1 MERIIQYLESKQT
14 EHKITQLIKDNL
26 LLYKG
31 INTTDKIQ
39 QYSGLV
45 YNQFVN
51 ECVQNNQYISL
62 SNDSID
68 KLNSVYTEL
77 IISLHSI
84 NENEIDVIDEIVKQ
98 HRRKII
104 SIIKNNTYDDLVKQ
118 IVIPCNEYTGEFQ
131 NEVLRID
138 TLNLLEPIIDVGC
151 GNKQELVKLLRRN
164 GYQNVYGLDQYV
176 TNDSKIICSN
186 WFEYV
191 FHENVWGCIIAHM
204 SFSNHLR
211 RVVINHEENLNE
223 YVKKYNE
230 LLNSLCVNGMLIY
243 TPSVKSI
250 EDTVD
255 RKKWSVTY
263 YRNVNDRSLD
273 TVHIKKIL

>member
-14 EHKITQLIKDNL
+14 EQKITQLIKDNL

-31 INTTDKIQ
+31 INTKEKIQ
-39 QYSGLV
+39 HYSGLV

-62 SNDSID
+62 SNESID
-68 KLNSVYTEL
+68 KLNTVYIEL
-77 IISLHSI
+77 IDSLRSLDTNDINSI
-84 NENEIDVIDEIVKQ
+84 DSIVKK

-104 SIIKNNTYDDLVKQ
+104 SIIKKNTYDDLVKQ
-118 IVIPCNEYTGEFQ
+118 IVIPCSEYTGEFQ

-138 TLNLLEPIIDVGC
+138 TLNLLEPILDIGC

-164 GYQNVYGLDQYV
+164 GYQNVYGLDQYIS
-176 TNDSKIICSN
+176 TDLKIICSN

-191 FHENVWGCIIAHM
+191 FNENTWGCIIAHM

-211 RVVINHEENLNE
+211 RVVINNEDNLKE
-223 YVKKYNE
+223 YINKYNE
-230 LLNSLCVNGMLIY
+230 LLNALCINGMFIY

-250 EDTVD
+250 EDTID
-255 RKKWSVTY
+255 RQKWSVVY
-263 YRNVNDRSLD
+263 FRNVNDRSLD
-273 TVHIKKIL
+273 TVHIKRIP